1 MKRKKNKLGKFQT
14 KNKVQNVSTFYRLIF
29 IGDSRVGK
37 TQIINKYNNSLFQEE
52 YLPTYCVDFQIK
64 PIKINGKK
72 VNIHCID
79 TLGSMDFTPNT
90 GTIFIQ
96 KTDAFIYVFD
106 LTSRESLY
114 NLQDYI
120 NIIKTALTDS
130 QKIISEKITYFVGNK
145 CDLVMYRQVEENEG
159 RLEANKYKAKYME
172 ISAKTGINIDKLFNS
187 IIQDITTRKDEIS
200 VNSNSIDSGG
210 GGGSINSNA
219 NNDAEIINNNI
230 NNININVNQN
240 LSNKDTNTNIININN
255 NINRNNTITNN
266 NSNKIFKNIN
276 NNIINT
282 NINNNIKP
290 TITTNINVN
299 NNIINTNIENNINT
313 NINNNVNTNTNLI
326 ENEKSGLNYDS
337 STYFLKSNYSVNNI
351 NNDNNNNDLIKNIN
365 NIPIENK
372 GESTNEKIYPNI
384 QNNENYLKKCYI
396 F

>member
-1 MKRKKNKLGKFQT
+1 MKRKKNKLGKFET
-14 KNKVQNVSTFYRLIF
+14 KKKVQNVSSFYRLIF
-29 IGDSRVGK
+29 IGDSKVGK
-37 TQIINKYNNSLFQEE
+37 TQIINKYNNSLYQEE

-90 GTIFIQ
+90 GTLFIQ

-130 QKIISEKITYFVGNK
+130 EKIINEKIIYFVGNK

-159 RLEANKYKAKYME
+159 RLEANKYGAKYME
-172 ISAKTGINIDKLFNS
+172 VSAKTGINIDKLFNS
-187 IIQDITTRKDEIS
+187 IMQDITTKKDEIS
-200 VNSNSIDSGG
+200 INSNSIDSGG
-210 GGGSINSNA
+210 GGVINTN
-219 NNDAEIINNNI
+219 INNNI
-230 NNININVNQN
+230 NNISINQN
-240 LSNKDTNTNIININN
+240 SSNKNTNTNIININN
-255 NINRNNTITNN
+255 NINTNNAITNN
-266 NSNKIFKNIN
+266 ISNQIFKNVN

-290 TITTNINVN
+290 IITNNMNINS
-299 NNIINTNIENNINT
+299 NIINTNIENNINT

-351 NNDNNNNDLIKNIN
+351 NNDNNNDLIKNIN
-365 NIPIENK
+365 NIPMQNK
-372 GESTNEKIYPNI
+372 AESTNDKIYPNI

>member
-1 MKRKKNKLGKFQT
+1 MKRKKNKLGKFET
-14 KNKVQNVSTFYRLIF
+14 KKKVQNVSSFYRLIF
-29 IGDSRVGK
+29 IGDSKVGK
-37 TQIINKYNNSLFQEE
+37 TQIINKYNNSLYQEE

-90 GTIFIQ
+90 GTLFIQ

-130 QKIISEKITYFVGNK
+130 EKIINEKIIYFVGNK

-159 RLEANKYKAKYME
+159 RLEANKYGAKYME
-172 ISAKTGINIDKLFNS
+172 VSAKTGINIDKLFNS
-187 IIQDITTRKDEIS
+187 IIQDITTKKDEIS
-200 VNSNSIDSGG
+200 INSNSIDSGG
-210 GGGSINSNA
+210 GGVINTN
-219 NNDAEIINNNI
+219 INNNI
-230 NNININVNQN
+230 NNISINQN
-240 LSNKDTNTNIININN
+240 SSKANKNTNTNLININN
-255 NINRNNTITNN
+255 NINTNNAITNN
-266 NSNKIFKNIN
+266 ISNQIFKNVN

-290 TITTNINVN
+290 IITNNMNIN

-351 NNDNNNNDLIKNIN
+351 NNDNNNDLIKNIN
-365 NIPIENK
+365 NIPMQNK
-372 GESTNEKIYPNI
+372 AESTNDKIYPNI

>member
-1 MKRKKNKLGKFQT
+1 MKRKKNKLGKFET
-14 KNKVQNVSTFYRLIF
+14 KKKVQNVSSFYRLIF
-29 IGDSRVGK
+29 IGDSKVGK
-37 TQIINKYNNSLFQEE
+37 TQIINKYNNSLYQEE

-90 GTIFIQ
+90 GTLFIQ

-130 QKIISEKITYFVGNK
+130 EKIINEKIIYFVGNK

-159 RLEANKYKAKYME
+159 RLEANKYGAKYME
-172 ISAKTGINIDKLFNS
+172 VSAKTGINIDKLFNS
-187 IIQDITTRKDEIS
+187 IIQDITTKKDEIS
-200 VNSNSIDSGG
+200 IHSNSIDSGG
-210 GGGSINSNA
+210 GGVINTN
-219 NNDAEIINNNI
+219 INNNI
-230 NNININVNQN
+230 NNICINQN
-240 LSNKDTNTNIININN
+240 SSNKNTNTNIININN
-255 NINRNNTITNN
+255 NINTNNAITNN
-266 NSNKIFKNIN
+266 ISNQIFKNVN

-290 TITTNINVN
+290 IITNNMNINS
-299 NNIINTNIENNINT
+299 NIINTNIENNINT

-351 NNDNNNNDLIKNIN
+351 NNDNNNDLIKNIN
-365 NIPIENK
+365 NIPMQNK
-372 GESTNEKIYPNI
+372 AESSNDKIYPNI

>member
-1 MKRKKNKLGKFQT
+1 MKRKKNKLGKFET
-14 KNKVQNVSTFYRLIF
+14 KKKVQNVSSFYRLIF
-29 IGDSRVGK
+29 IGDSKVGK
-37 TQIINKYNNSLFQEE
+37 TQIINKYNNSLYQEE

-90 GTIFIQ
+90 GTLFIQ

-130 QKIISEKITYFVGNK
+130 EKIINEKIIYFVGNK

-159 RLEANKYKAKYME
+159 RLEANKYGAKYME
-172 ISAKTGINIDKLFNS
+172 VSAKTGINIDKLFNS
-187 IIQDITTRKDEIS
+187 IIQDITTKKDEIS
-200 VNSNSIDSGG
+200 INSNSIDSGG
-210 GGGSINSNA
+210 GGGAINTN
-219 NNDAEIINNNI
+219 INNNI
-230 NNININVNQN
+230 NNISINQN
-240 LSNKDTNTNIININN
+240 SSKANKNTNTNLININN
-255 NINRNNTITNN
+255 NINTNNAITNN
-266 NSNKIFKNIN
+266 ISNQIFKNVN

-290 TITTNINVN
+290 IITNNMNIN

-351 NNDNNNNDLIKNIN
+351 NNDNNNDLIKNIN
-365 NIPIENK
+365 NIPMQNK
-372 GESTNEKIYPNI
+372 AESTNDKIYPNI

>member
-1 MKRKKNKLGKFQT
+1 MKRKNNKLRKFET
-14 KNKVQNVSTFYRLIF
+14 KKKVQNVSSFYRLIF
-29 IGDSRVGK
+29 IGDSKVGK
-37 TQIINKYNNSLFQEE
+37 TQIINKYNNSLYQEE

-90 GTIFIQ
+90 GTLFIQ

-130 QKIISEKITYFVGNK
+130 EKIINEKIIYFVGNK

-159 RLEANKYKAKYME
+159 RLEANKYGAKYME
-172 ISAKTGINIDKLFNS
+172 VSAKTGINIDKLFNS
-187 IIQDITTRKDEIS
+187 IIQDITTKKDEIS
-200 VNSNSIDSGG
+200 INSNSIDSGG
-210 GGGSINSNA
+210 GGGAINTN
-219 NNDAEIINNNI
+219 INNNI
-230 NNININVNQN
+230 NNISINQN
-240 LSNKDTNTNIININN
+240 SSNKNTNTNIININN
-255 NINRNNTITNN
+255 NINTNNAITNN
-266 NSNKIFKNIN
+266 ISNQIFKNVN

-290 TITTNINVN
+290 IITNNMNINS
-299 NNIINTNIENNINT
+299 NIINTNIENNINT

-351 NNDNNNNDLIKNIN
+351 NNDNNNDLIKNIN
-365 NIPIENK
+365 NIPMQNK
-372 GESTNEKIYPNI
+372 AESTNDKIYPNI

>member
-1 MKRKKNKLGKFQT
+1 MKRKKNKLGKFET
-14 KNKVQNVSTFYRLIF
+14 KKKVQNVSSFYRLIF
-29 IGDSRVGK
+29 IGDSKVGK
-37 TQIINKYNNSLFQEE
+37 TQIINKYNNSLYQEE

-90 GTIFIQ
+90 GTLFIQ

-130 QKIISEKITYFVGNK
+130 EKIINEKIIYFVGNK

-159 RLEANKYKAKYME
+159 RLEANKYGAKYME
-172 ISAKTGINIDKLFNS
+172 VSAKTGINIDKLFNS
-187 IIQDITTRKDEIS
+187 IIQDITTKKDEIS
-200 VNSNSIDSGG
+200 INSNSIDSGG
-210 GGGSINSNA
+210 GGGAINTN
-219 NNDAEIINNNI
+219 INNNI
-230 NNININVNQN
+230 NNISINQN
-240 LSNKDTNTNIININN
+240 SSNKNTNTNLININN
-255 NINRNNTITNN
+255 NINTNNAITNN
-266 NSNKIFKNIN
+266 ISNQIFKNVN

-290 TITTNINVN
+290 IITNNMNINS
-299 NNIINTNIENNINT
+299 NIINTNIENNINT

-351 NNDNNNNDLIKNIN
+351 NNDNNNDLIKNIN
-365 NIPIENK
+365 NIPMQNK
-372 GESTNEKIYPNI
+372 AESTNDKIYPNI

>member
-1 MKRKKNKLGKFQT
+1 MKRKKNKLGKFET
-14 KNKVQNVSTFYRLIF
+14 KKKVQNVSSFYRLIF
-29 IGDSRVGK
+29 IGDSKVGK
-37 TQIINKYNNSLFQEE
+37 TQIINKYNNSLYQEE

-90 GTIFIQ
+90 GTLFIQ
-96 KTDAFIYVFD
+96 KTDAFIYAFD

-120 NIIKTALTDS
+120 NIIKTTLTDS
-130 QKIISEKITYFVGNK
+130 EKIINEKIIYFVGNK

-159 RLEANKYKAKYME
+159 RLEANKYGAKYME
-172 ISAKTGINIDKLFNS
+172 VSAKTGINIDKLFNS
-187 IIQDITTRKDEIS
+187 IIQDITTKKDEIS
-200 VNSNSIDSGG
+200 INSNSIDSGG
-210 GGGSINSNA
+210 GGAINTN
-219 NNDAEIINNNI
+219 INNNI
-230 NNININVNQN
+230 NNISINQN
-240 LSNKDTNTNIININN
+240 SSNKNTNTNIININN
-255 NINRNNTITNN
+255 NINTNNAITNN
-266 NSNKIFKNIN
+266 ISNQIFKNVN

-290 TITTNINVN
+290 IITNNMNINS
-299 NNIINTNIENNINT
+299 NIINTNIENNINT

-351 NNDNNNNDLIKNIN
+351 NNDNNNDLIKNIN
-365 NIPIENK
+365 NIPMQNK
-372 GESTNEKIYPNI
+372 AESTNDKIYPNI

>member
-1 MKRKKNKLGKFQT
+1 MKRKKNKLGKFET
-14 KNKVQNVSTFYRLIF
+14 KKKVQNVSSFYRLIF
-29 IGDSRVGK
+29 IGDSKVGK
-37 TQIINKYNNSLFQEE
+37 TQIINKYNNSLYQEE

-90 GTIFIQ
+90 GTLFIQ

-130 QKIISEKITYFVGNK
+130 EKIINEKIIYFVGNK

-159 RLEANKYKAKYME
+159 RLEANKYGAKYME
-172 ISAKTGINIDKLFNS
+172 VSAKTGINIDKLFNS
-187 IIQDITTRKDEIS
+187 IIQDITTKKDEIS
-200 VNSNSIDSGG
+200 INSNSIDSGG
-210 GGGSINSNA
+210 GGAINTN
-219 NNDAEIINNNI
+219 INNNI
-230 NNININVNQN
+230 NNISINQN
-240 LSNKDTNTNIININN
+240 SSKANKNTNTNLININN
-255 NINRNNTITNN
+255 NINTNNAITNN
-266 NSNKIFKNIN
+266 ISNQIFKNVN

-290 TITTNINVN
+290 IITNNMNINS
-299 NNIINTNIENNINT
+299 NIINTNIENNINT

-351 NNDNNNNDLIKNIN
+351 NNDNNNDLIKNIN
-365 NIPIENK
+365 NIPMQNK
-372 GESTNEKIYPNI
+372 AESSNDKIYPNI

>member
-1 MKRKKNKLGKFQT
+1 MKRKKNKLGKFET
-14 KNKVQNVSTFYRLIF
+14 KKKVQNVSSFYRLIF
-29 IGDSRVGK
+29 IGDSKVGK
-37 TQIINKYNNSLFQEE
+37 TQIINKYNNSLYQEE

-90 GTIFIQ
+90 GTLFIQ

-130 QKIISEKITYFVGNK
+130 EKIINEKIIYFVGNK

-159 RLEANKYKAKYME
+159 RLEANKYGAKYME
-172 ISAKTGINIDKLFNS
+172 VSAKTGINIDKLFNS
-187 IIQDITTRKDEIS
+187 IIQDITTKKDEIS
-200 VNSNSIDSGG
+200 INSNSIDSGG
-210 GGGSINSNA
+210 GGGAINTN
-219 NNDAEIINNNI
+219 INNNI
-230 NNININVNQN
+230 NNISINQN
-240 LSNKDTNTNIININN
+240 SSNKNTNTNIININN
-255 NINRNNTITNN
+255 NINTNNAITNN
-266 NSNKIFKNIN
+266 ISNQIFKNVN

-290 TITTNINVN
+290 IITNNMNINS
-299 NNIINTNIENNINT
+299 NIINTNIENNINT

-351 NNDNNNNDLIKNIN
+351 NNDNIN
-365 NIPIENK
+365 NIPIQNK
-372 GESTNEKIYPNI
+372 VESTNDKIYPNI

>member
-1 MKRKKNKLGKFQT
+1 MKRKKNKLGKFET
-14 KNKVQNVSTFYRLIF
+14 KKKVQNVSSFYRLIF
-29 IGDSRVGK
+29 IGDSKVGK
-37 TQIINKYNNSLFQEE
+37 TQIINKYNNSLYQEE

-90 GTIFIQ
+90 GTLFIQ

-130 QKIISEKITYFVGNK
+130 EKIINEKIIYFVGNK

-159 RLEANKYKAKYME
+159 RLEANKYGAKYME
-172 ISAKTGINIDKLFNS
+172 VSAKTGINIDKLFNS
-187 IIQDITTRKDEIS
+187 IIQDITTKKDEIS
-200 VNSNSIDSGG
+200 INSNSIDSGG
-210 GGGSINSNA
+210 GGAINTN
-219 NNDAEIINNNI
+219 INNNI
-230 NNININVNQN
+230 NNISINQN
-240 LSNKDTNTNIININN
+240 SSNKNTNTNIININN
-255 NINRNNTITNN
+255 NINTNNAITNN
-266 NSNKIFKNIN
+266 ISNQIFKNVN

-290 TITTNINVN
+290 IITNNMNINS
-299 NNIINTNIENNINT
+299 NIINTNIENNITT

-351 NNDNNNNDLIKNIN
+351 NNDNNNDLIKNIN
-365 NIPIENK
+365 NIPMQNK
-372 GESTNEKIYPNI
+372 AESSNDKIYPNI

>member
-1 MKRKKNKLGKFQT
+1 MKRKKNKLGKFET
-14 KNKVQNVSTFYRLIF
+14 KKKVQNVSSFYRLIF
-29 IGDSRVGK
+29 IGDSKVGK
-37 TQIINKYNNSLFQEE
+37 TQIINKYNNSLYQEE

-90 GTIFIQ
+90 GTLFIQ

-106 LTSRESLY
+106 LTLRESLY

-130 QKIISEKITYFVGNK
+130 EKIINEKIIYFVGNK

-159 RLEANKYKAKYME
+159 RLEANKYGAKYME
-172 ISAKTGINIDKLFNS
+172 VSAKTGINIDKLFNS
-187 IIQDITTRKDEIS
+187 IIQDITTKKDEIS
-200 VNSNSIDSGG
+200 INSNSIDSGG
-210 GGGSINSNA
+210 GGGAINKN
-219 NNDAEIINNNI
+219 INNNI
-230 NNININVNQN
+230 NNISINQN
-240 LSNKDTNTNIININN
+240 SSKANKNTNTNLININN
-255 NINRNNTITNN
+255 NINTNNAIRNNI
-266 NSNKIFKNIN
+266 SNQIFKNVN

-290 TITTNINVN
+290 IIANNMNINS
-299 NNIINTNIENNINT
+299 NIINTNIENNINT

-351 NNDNNNNDLIKNIN
+351 NNDNNNDLIKNIN
-365 NIPIENK
+365 NIPMQNK
-372 GESTNEKIYPNI
+372 AESTNDNIYPNI

>member
-1 MKRKKNKLGKFQT
+1 MKRKKNKLGKFET
-14 KNKVQNVSTFYRLIF
+14 KKKVQNVSSFYRLIF
-29 IGDSRVGK
+29 IGDSKVGK
-37 TQIINKYNNSLFQEE
+37 TQIINKYNNSLYQEE
-52 YLPTYCVDFQIK
+52 YLPTYCIDFQIK

-90 GTIFIQ
+90 GTLFIQ
-96 KTDAFIYVFD
+96 KTDAFIYAFD

-130 QKIISEKITYFVGNK
+130 EKIINEKIIYFVGNK

-159 RLEANKYKAKYME
+159 RLEANKYGAKYME
-172 ISAKTGINIDKLFNS
+172 VSAKTGINIDKLFNS
-187 IIQDITTRKDEIS
+187 IIQDITTKKDEIS
-200 VNSNSIDSGG
+200 INSNSIDSGG
-210 GGGSINSNA
+210 GGGAINTN
-219 NNDAEIINNNI
+219 INNNI
-230 NNININVNQN
+230 NNISINQN
-240 LSNKDTNTNIININN
+240 SSNKNTNTNIININN
-255 NINRNNTITNN
+255 NINTNNAITNN
-266 NSNKIFKNIN
+266 ISNQIFKNVN

-290 TITTNINVN
+290 IITNNMNINS
-299 NNIINTNIENNINT
+299 NIKNTNIENNINA
-313 NINNNVNTNTNLI
+313 NVNNNANTNTNLI

-351 NNDNNNNDLIKNIN
+351 NNDNNNDLIKNIN
-365 NIPIENK
+365 NIPMQNK
-372 GESTNEKIYPNI
+372 AESTNDKIYPNI

>member
-1 MKRKKNKLGKFQT
+1 MKRKKNKLGKFET
-14 KNKVQNVSTFYRLIF
+14 KKKVQNVSSFYRLIF
-29 IGDSRVGK
+29 IGDSKVGK
-37 TQIINKYNNSLFQEE
+37 TQIINKYNNSLYQEE

-90 GTIFIQ
+90 GTLFIQ

-130 QKIISEKITYFVGNK
+130 EKITNEKIIYFIGNK

-159 RLEANKYKAKYME
+159 RLEANKYGAKYME
-172 ISAKTGINIDKLFNS
+172 VSAKTGINIDKLFNS
-187 IIQDITTRKDEIS
+187 IIQDITTKKDEIS
-200 VNSNSIDSGG
+200 INSNSIDSGG
-210 GGGSINSNA
+210 GGAINTN
-219 NNDAEIINNNI
+219 INNNI
-230 NNININVNQN
+230 NNISINQN
-240 LSNKDTNTNIININN
+240 SSKANKNTNTNLININN
-255 NINRNNTITNN
+255 NINTNNAITNN
-266 NSNKIFKNIN
+266 ISNQIFKNVN

-290 TITTNINVN
+290 IITNNMNINS
-299 NNIINTNIENNINT
+299 NIINTNIENNINT

-351 NNDNNNNDLIKNIN
+351 NNDNNNDLIKNIN
-365 NIPIENK
+365 NIPIQNK
-372 GESTNEKIYPNI
+372 VESTNDKIYPNI

>member
-1 MKRKKNKLGKFQT
+1 MKRKKNKLGKFET
-14 KNKVQNVSTFYRLIF
+14 KKKVQNVSSFYRLIF
-29 IGDSRVGK
+29 IGDSKVGK
-37 TQIINKYNNSLFQEE
+37 TQIINKYNNSLYQEE

-90 GTIFIQ
+90 GTLFIQ

-130 QKIISEKITYFVGNK
+130 EKIINEKIIYFVGNK

-159 RLEANKYKAKYME
+159 RLEANKYGAKYME
-172 ISAKTGINIDKLFNS
+172 VSAKTGINIDKLFNS
-187 IIQDITTRKDEIS
+187 IIQDITTKKDEIS
-200 VNSNSIDSGG
+200 INSKSIDSGG
-210 GGGSINSNA
+210 GGGAINTN
-219 NNDAEIINNNI
+219 INNNI
-230 NNININVNQN
+230 NNISINQN
-240 LSNKDTNTNIININN
+240 SSNKNTNTNIININN
-255 NINRNNTITNN
+255 NINTNNAITNN
-266 NSNKIFKNIN
+266 ISNQIFKNVN

-290 TITTNINVN
+290 IITNNMNINS
-299 NNIINTNIENNINT
+299 NIINTNIENNINT

-351 NNDNNNNDLIKNIN
+351 NNDNNNDLIKNIN
-365 NIPIENK
+365 NIPMQNK
-372 GESTNEKIYPNI
+372 AESTNDKIYPNI

>member
-1 MKRKKNKLGKFQT
+1 MKRKKNKLGKFET
-14 KNKVQNVSTFYRLIF
+14 KKKVQNVSSFYRLIF
-29 IGDSRVGK
+29 IGDSKVGK
-37 TQIINKYNNSLFQEE
+37 TQIINKYNNSLYQEE

-90 GTIFIQ
+90 GTLFIQ

-130 QKIISEKITYFVGNK
+130 EKIINEKIIYFVGNK

-159 RLEANKYKAKYME
+159 RLEANKYGAKYME
-172 ISAKTGINIDKLFNS
+172 VSAKTGINIDKLFNS
-187 IIQDITTRKDEIS
+187 IIQDITTKKDEIS
-200 VNSNSIDSGG
+200 INSNSIDSGG
-210 GGGSINSNA
+210 GGGAINTN
-219 NNDAEIINNNI
+219 INNNI
-230 NNININVNQN
+230 NNISINQN
-240 LSNKDTNTNIININN
+240 SSNKNTNTNIININN
-255 NINRNNTITNN
+255 NINTNNAITNN
-266 NSNKIFKNIN
+266 ISNQIFKNVN

-290 TITTNINVN
+290 IITNNMNINS
-299 NNIINTNIENNINT
+299 NIINTNIENNINT

-351 NNDNNNNDLIKNIN
+351 NNDNNNDLIKNIN
-365 NIPIENK
+365 NIPIQNK
-372 GESTNEKIYPNI
+372 VESTNDKIYPNI

>member
-1 MKRKKNKLGKFQT
+1 MKRKKNKLGKFET
-14 KNKVQNVSTFYRLIF
+14 KKKVQNVSSFYRLIF
-29 IGDSRVGK
+29 IGDSKVGK
-37 TQIINKYNNSLFQEE
+37 TQIINKYNNSLYQEE

-90 GTIFIQ
+90 GTLFIQ

-106 LTSRESLY
+106 LTLRESLY

-130 QKIISEKITYFVGNK
+130 EKIINEKIIYFVGNK

-159 RLEANKYKAKYME
+159 RLEANKYGAKYME
-172 ISAKTGINIDKLFNS
+172 VSAKTGINIDKLFNS
-187 IIQDITTRKDEIS
+187 IIQDITTKKDEIS
-200 VNSNSIDSGG
+200 INSNSIDSGG
-210 GGGSINSNA
+210 GGGAINKN
-219 NNDAEIINNNI
+219 INNNI
-230 NNININVNQN
+230 NNISINQN
-240 LSNKDTNTNIININN
+240 SSKANKNTNTNLININN
-255 NINRNNTITNN
+255 NINTNNAITNN
-266 NSNKIFKNIN
+266 ISNQIFKNVN

-290 TITTNINVN
+290 IIANNMNINS
-299 NNIINTNIENNINT
+299 NIINTNIENNINT

-351 NNDNNNNDLIKNIN
+351 NNDNNNDLIKNIN
-365 NIPIENK
+365 NIPMQNK
-372 GESTNEKIYPNI
+372 AESTNDKIYPNI

>member
-1 MKRKKNKLGKFQT
+1 MKRKKNKLGKFET
-14 KNKVQNVSTFYRLIF
+14 KKKVQNVSSFYRLIF
-29 IGDSRVGK
+29 IGDSKVGK
-37 TQIINKYNNSLFQEE
+37 TQIINKYNNSLYQEE

-90 GTIFIQ
+90 GTLFIQ

-130 QKIISEKITYFVGNK
+130 EKIINEKIIYFVGNK

-159 RLEANKYKAKYME
+159 RLEANKYGAKYME
-172 ISAKTGINIDKLFNS
+172 VSAKTGINIDKLFNS
-187 IIQDITTRKDEIS
+187 IIQDITTKKDEIS
-200 VNSNSIDSGG
+200 INSNSIDSGG
-210 GGGSINSNA
+210 GGVINTN
-219 NNDAEIINNNI
+219 INNNI
-230 NNININVNQN
+230 NNISINQN
-240 LSNKDTNTNIININN
+240 SSNKNTNTNIININN
-255 NINRNNTITNN
+255 NINTNNAITNN
-266 NSNKIFKNIN
+266 ISNQIFKNVN

-290 TITTNINVN
+290 IITNNMNINS
-299 NNIINTNIENNINT
+299 NIINTNIENNINT

-351 NNDNNNNDLIKNIN
+351 NNDNNNDLIKNIN
-365 NIPIENK
+365 NIPMQNK
-372 GESTNEKIYPNI
+372 AESSNDKIYPNI

>member
-1 MKRKKNKLGKFQT
+1 MKRKKNKLGKFET
-14 KNKVQNVSTFYRLIF
+14 KKKVQNVSSFYRLIF
-29 IGDSRVGK
+29 IGDSKVGK
-37 TQIINKYNNSLFQEE
+37 TQIINKYNNSLYQEE

-90 GTIFIQ
+90 GTLFIQ

-120 NIIKTALTDS
+120 NIIKTTLTDS
-130 QKIISEKITYFVGNK
+130 EKIINEKIIYFVGNK

-159 RLEANKYKAKYME
+159 RLEANKYGAKYME
-172 ISAKTGINIDKLFNS
+172 VSSKTGINIDKLFNS
-187 IIQDITTRKDEIS
+187 IIQDITTKKDEIS
-200 VNSNSIDSGG
+200 INSNSIDSGG
-210 GGGSINSNA
+210 GGAINTN
-219 NNDAEIINNNI
+219 INNNI
-230 NNININVNQN
+230 NNISINQN
-240 LSNKDTNTNIININN
+240 SSNKNTNTNIININN
-255 NINRNNTITNN
+255 NINTNNAITNN
-266 NSNKIFKNIN
+266 ISNQIFKNVN

-290 TITTNINVN
+290 IITNNMNINS
-299 NNIINTNIENNINT
+299 NIINTNIEKNINT

-351 NNDNNNNDLIKNIN
+351 NNDNNNDLIKNIN
-365 NIPIENK
+365 NIPMQNK
-372 GESTNEKIYPNI
+372 AESTNDKIYPNI

>member
-1 MKRKKNKLGKFQT
+1 MKRKKNKLGKFET
-14 KNKVQNVSTFYRLIF
+14 KKKVQNVSSFYRLIF
-29 IGDSRVGK
+29 IGDSKVGK
-37 TQIINKYNNSLFQEE
+37 TQIINKYNNSLYQEE

-90 GTIFIQ
+90 GTLFIQ

-130 QKIISEKITYFVGNK
+130 EKIINEKIIYFVGNK

-159 RLEANKYKAKYME
+159 RLEANKYGAKYME
-172 ISAKTGINIDKLFNS
+172 VSAKTGINIDKLFNS
-187 IIQDITTRKDEIS
+187 IIQDITTKKDEIS
-200 VNSNSIDSGG
+200 INSNSIDSGG
-210 GGGSINSNA
+210 GGAINTN
-219 NNDAEIINNNI
+219 INNNI
-230 NNININVNQN
+230 NNISINQN
-240 LSNKDTNTNIININN
+240 SSKANKNTNTNLININN
-255 NINRNNTITNN
+255 NINTNNAITNN
-266 NSNKIFKNIN
+266 ISNQIFKNVN

-290 TITTNINVN
+290 IITNNMNINS
-299 NNIINTNIENNINT
+299 NIINTNIENNINT

-351 NNDNNNNDLIKNIN
+351 NNDNNNDLIKNIN
-365 NIPIENK
+365 NIPIQNK
-372 GESTNEKIYPNI
+372 VESTNDKIYPNI

>member
-1 MKRKKNKLGKFQT
+1 MKRKKNKLGKFET
-14 KNKVQNVSTFYRLIF
+14 KKKVQNVSSFYRLIF
-29 IGDSRVGK
+29 IGDSKVGK
-37 TQIINKYNNSLFQEE
+37 TQIINKYNNSLYQEE

-90 GTIFIQ
+90 GTLFIQ

-120 NIIKTALTDS
+120 NIIKTSLTDS
-130 QKIISEKITYFVGNK
+130 EKIINEKIIYFVGNK

-159 RLEANKYKAKYME
+159 RLEANKYGAKYME
-172 ISAKTGINIDKLFNS
+172 VSAKTGINIDKLFNS
-187 IIQDITTRKDEIS
+187 IIQDITTKKDEIS
-200 VNSNSIDSGG
+200 IHSNSIDSGG
-210 GGGSINSNA
+210 GGGAINTN
-219 NNDAEIINNNI
+219 INNNI
-230 NNININVNQN
+230 NNISINQN
-240 LSNKDTNTNIININN
+240 SSNKNTNTNIININN
-255 NINRNNTITNN
+255 NINTNNAITNN
-266 NSNKIFKNIN
+266 ISNQIFKNVN

-290 TITTNINVN
+290 IITNNMNINS
-299 NNIINTNIENNINT
+299 NIINTNIENNINT

-351 NNDNNNNDLIKNIN
+351 NNDNNNDLIKNIN
-365 NIPIENK
+365 NIPMQNK
-372 GESTNEKIYPNI
+372 AESTNDKIYPNI

>member
-1 MKRKKNKLGKFQT
+1 MKRKKNKLGKFET
-14 KNKVQNVSTFYRLIF
+14 KKKVQNVSSFYRLIF
-29 IGDSRVGK
+29 IGDSKVGK
-37 TQIINKYNNSLFQEE
+37 TQIINKYNNSLYQEE

-90 GTIFIQ
+90 GTLFIQ
-96 KTDAFIYVFD
+96 KTDAFIYAFD

-130 QKIISEKITYFVGNK
+130 EKIINGKIIYFVGNK

-159 RLEANKYKAKYME
+159 RLEANKYGAKYIE
-172 ISAKTGINIDKLFNS
+172 VSAKTGINIDKLFNS
-187 IIQDITTRKDEIS
+187 IIQDITTKKDEIS
-200 VNSNSIDSGG
+200 INSNSIDSGG
-210 GGGSINSNA
+210 GGAINTN
-219 NNDAEIINNNI
+219 INNNI
-230 NNININVNQN
+230 NNISINQN
-240 LSNKDTNTNIININN
+240 SSNKNTNTNLININN
-255 NINRNNTITNN
+255 NINTNNAITNN
-266 NSNKIFKNIN
+266 ISNQIFKNVN

-290 TITTNINVN
+290 IITNNMNINS
-299 NNIINTNIENNINT
+299 NIINTNIDNNINT

-351 NNDNNNNDLIKNIN
+351 NNDNNNDLIKNIN
-365 NIPIENK
+365 NIPIQNK
-372 GESTNEKIYPNI
+372 VESTNDKIYPNI

>member
-1 MKRKKNKLGKFQT
+1 MKRKKNKLGKFET
-14 KNKVQNVSTFYRLIF
+14 KKKVQNVSSFYRLIF
-29 IGDSRVGK
+29 IGDSKVGK
-37 TQIINKYNNSLFQEE
+37 TQIINKYNNSLYQEE

-90 GTIFIQ
+90 GTLFIQ

-120 NIIKTALTDS
+120 NIIKTSLTDS
-130 QKIISEKITYFVGNK
+130 EKIINEKIIYFVGNK

-159 RLEANKYKAKYME
+159 RLEANKYGAKYME
-172 ISAKTGINIDKLFNS
+172 VSAKTGINIDKLFNS
-187 IIQDITTRKDEIS
+187 IIQDITTKKDEIS
-200 VNSNSIDSGG
+200 IHSNSIDSGG
-210 GGGSINSNA
+210 GGVINTN
-219 NNDAEIINNNI
+219 INNNI
-230 NNININVNQN
+230 NNICINQN
-240 LSNKDTNTNIININN
+240 SSNKNTNTNIININN
-255 NINRNNTITNN
+255 NINTNNAITNN
-266 NSNKIFKNIN
+266 ISNQIFKNVN

-290 TITTNINVN
+290 IITNNMNINS
-299 NNIINTNIENNINT
+299 NIINTNIENNINT

-351 NNDNNNNDLIKNIN
+351 NNDNNNDLIKNIN
-365 NIPIENK
+365 NIPMQNK
-372 GESTNEKIYPNI
+372 AESTNDKIYPNI

>member
-1 MKRKKNKLGKFQT
+1 MKRKKNKLGKFET
-14 KNKVQNVSTFYRLIF
+14 KKKVQNVSSFYRLIF
-29 IGDSRVGK
+29 IGDSKVGK
-37 TQIINKYNNSLFQEE
+37 TQIINKYNNSLYQEE

-90 GTIFIQ
+90 GTLFIQ

-130 QKIISEKITYFVGNK
+130 EKIINEKIIYFVGNK

-159 RLEANKYKAKYME
+159 RLEANKYGAKYME
-172 ISAKTGINIDKLFNS
+172 VSAKTGINIDKLFNS
-187 IIQDITTRKDEIS
+187 IIQDITTKKDEIS
-200 VNSNSIDSGG
+200 INSNSIDSGG
-210 GGGSINSNA
+210 GGGAINTN
-219 NNDAEIINNNI
+219 INNNI
-230 NNININVNQN
+230 NNISINQN
-240 LSNKDTNTNIININN
+240 SSKANKNTNTNLININN
-255 NINRNNTITNN
+255 NINTNNAITNN
-266 NSNKIFKNIN
+266 ISNQIFKNVN

-290 TITTNINVN
+290 TITNNMNINS
-299 NNIINTNIENNINT
+299 NIINTNIENNINT

-351 NNDNNNNDLIKNIN
+351 NNDNNNDLIKNIN
-365 NIPIENK
+365 NIPMQNK
-372 GESTNEKIYPNI
+372 AESSNDKIYPNI

>member
-1 MKRKKNKLGKFQT
+1 MKRKKNKLGKFET
-14 KNKVQNVSTFYRLIF
+14 KKKVQNISSFYRLIF
-29 IGDSRVGK
+29 IGDSKVGK
-37 TQIINKYNNSLFQEE
+37 TQIINKYNNSLYQEE

-90 GTIFIQ
+90 GTLFIQ

-130 QKIISEKITYFVGNK
+130 EKIINEKIIYYVGNK

-159 RLEANKYKAKYME
+159 RLEANKYGAKYVE
-172 ISAKTGINIDKLFNS
+172 VSAKTGINIDKLFNS
-187 IIQDITTRKDEIS
+187 IIQDITTKKDEIS
-200 VNSNSIDSGG
+200 INSNSIDSGG
-210 GGGSINSNA
+210 GGGAINTN
-219 NNDAEIINNNI
+219 INNNI
-230 NNININVNQN
+230 NNISINQN
-240 LSNKDTNTNIININN
+240 SSKANKNTNTNLININN
-255 NINRNNTITNN
+255 NINTNNAITNN
-266 NSNKIFKNIN
+266 ISNQIFKNVN

-290 TITTNINVN
+290 IITNNMNINS
-299 NNIINTNIENNINT
+299 NIINTNIENNINT

-351 NNDNNNNDLIKNIN
+351 NNDNNNDLIKNIN
-365 NIPIENK
+365 NIPMQNK
-372 GESTNEKIYPNI
+372 AESTNDKIYPNI

>member
-1 MKRKKNKLGKFQT
+1 MKRKKNKLGKFET
-14 KNKVQNVSTFYRLIF
+14 KKKVQNVSSFFRLIF
-29 IGDSRVGK
+29 IGDSKVGK
-37 TQIINKYNNSLFQEE
+37 TQIINKYNNSLYQEE

-90 GTIFIQ
+90 GTLFIQ

-130 QKIISEKITYFVGNK
+130 EKIINEKIIYFVGNK

-159 RLEANKYKAKYME
+159 RLEANKYGAKYME
-172 ISAKTGINIDKLFNS
+172 VSAKTGINIDKLFNS
-187 IIQDITTRKDEIS
+187 IIQDITTKKDEIS
-200 VNSNSIDSGG
+200 INSNSIDSGG
-210 GGGSINSNA
+210 GGGAAINTN
-219 NNDAEIINNNI
+219 INNNI
-230 NNININVNQN
+230 NNISINQN
-240 LSNKDTNTNIININN
+240 SSKANKNTNTNLININN
-255 NINRNNTITNN
+255 NINTNNAITNN
-266 NSNKIFKNIN
+266 ISNQIFKNVN

-290 TITTNINVN
+290 IITNNMNINS
-299 NNIINTNIENNINT
+299 NIINTNIENNINT

-351 NNDNNNNDLIKNIN
+351 NNDNNNDLIKNIN
-365 NIPIENK
+365 NIPIQNK
-372 GESTNEKIYPNI
+372 VESTNDKIYPNI

>member
-1 MKRKKNKLGKFQT
+1 MKRKKNKLGKFET
-14 KNKVQNVSTFYRLIF
+14 KKKVQNVSSFYRLIF
-29 IGDSRVGK
+29 IGDSKVGK
-37 TQIINKYNNSLFQEE
+37 TQIINKYNNSLYQEE

-90 GTIFIQ
+90 GTLFIQ

-130 QKIISEKITYFVGNK
+130 EKIINEKIIYFVGNK
-145 CDLVMYRQVEENEG
+145 CDLVMYRQVVENEG
-159 RLEANKYKAKYME
+159 RLEANKYGAKYME
-172 ISAKTGINIDKLFNS
+172 VSAKTGINIDKLFNS
-187 IIQDITTRKDEIS
+187 IIQDITTKKDEIS
-200 VNSNSIDSGG
+200 INSNSIDSGG
-210 GGGSINSNA
+210 GGAINTN
-219 NNDAEIINNNI
+219 INNNI
-230 NNININVNQN
+230 NNISINQN
-240 LSNKDTNTNIININN
+240 SSNKNTNTNIININN
-255 NINRNNTITNN
+255 NINTNNAITNN
-266 NSNKIFKNIN
+266 ISNQIFKNVN

-290 TITTNINVN
+290 IITNNMNINS
-299 NNIINTNIENNINT
+299 NIINTNIENNINT

-351 NNDNNNNDLIKNIN
+351 NNDNNNDLIKNIN
-365 NIPIENK
+365 NIPMQNK
-372 GESTNEKIYPNI
+372 AESSNDKIYPNI

>member
-1 MKRKKNKLGKFQT
+1 MKRKKNKLGKFET
-14 KNKVQNVSTFYRLIF
+14 KKKVQNVSSFYRLIF
-29 IGDSRVGK
+29 IGDSKVGK
-37 TQIINKYNNSLFQEE
+37 TQIINKYNNSLYQEE

-90 GTIFIQ
+90 GTLFIQ

-130 QKIISEKITYFVGNK
+130 EKIINEKIIYFVGNK

-159 RLEANKYKAKYME
+159 RLEANKYGAKYME
-172 ISAKTGINIDKLFNS
+172 VSAKTGINIDKLFNS
-187 IIQDITTRKDEIS
+187 IVQDITTKKDEIS
-200 VNSNSIDSGG
+200 INSNSIDSGG
-210 GGGSINSNA
+210 GGGAINTN
-219 NNDAEIINNNI
+219 INNNI
-230 NNININVNQN
+230 NNISINQN
-240 LSNKDTNTNIININN
+240 SSNKNTNTNIININN
-255 NINRNNTITNN
+255 NINTNNAITNN
-266 NSNKIFKNIN
+266 ISNQIFKNVN

-290 TITTNINVN
+290 IITNNMNINS
-299 NNIINTNIENNINT
+299 NIINTNIENNINT
-313 NINNNVNTNTNLI
+313 NINNNVNTNSNLI

-351 NNDNNNNDLIKNIN
+351 NNDNNNDLIKNIN
-365 NIPIENK
+365 NIPMQNK
-372 GESTNEKIYPNI
+372 AESTNDKIYPNI

>member
-1 MKRKKNKLGKFQT
+1 MKRKKNKLGKFET
-14 KNKVQNVSTFYRLIF
+14 KKKVQNVSSFYRLIF
-29 IGDSRVGK
+29 IGDSKVGK
-37 TQIINKYNNSLFQEE
+37 TQIINKYNNSLYQEE

-90 GTIFIQ
+90 GTLFIQ

-130 QKIISEKITYFVGNK
+130 EKIINEKIIYFVGNK

-159 RLEANKYKAKYME
+159 RLEADKYGAKYME
-172 ISAKTGINIDKLFNS
+172 VSAKTGINIDKLFNS
-187 IIQDITTRKDEIS
+187 IIQDITTKKDEIS
-200 VNSNSIDSGG
+200 INSNSIDSGG
-210 GGGSINSNA
+210 GGGAINTN
-219 NNDAEIINNNI
+219 INNNI
-230 NNININVNQN
+230 NNISINQN
-240 LSNKDTNTNIININN
+240 SSNKNTNTNIININN
-255 NINRNNTITNN
+255 NINTNNAITNN
-266 NSNKIFKNIN
+266 ISNQIFKNVN

-290 TITTNINVN
+290 IITNNMNINS
-299 NNIINTNIENNINT
+299 NIINTNIENNINT

-351 NNDNNNNDLIKNIN
+351 NNDNNNDLIKNIN
-365 NIPIENK
+365 NIPMQNK
-372 GESTNEKIYPNI
+372 AESTNDKIYPNI

>member
-1 MKRKKNKLGKFQT
+1 MKRKKNKLGKFET
-14 KNKVQNVSTFYRLIF
+14 KKKVQNVSSFYRLIF
-29 IGDSRVGK
+29 IGDSKVGK
-37 TQIINKYNNSLFQEE
+37 TQIINKYNNSLYQEE

-90 GTIFIQ
+90 GTLFIQ

-130 QKIISEKITYFVGNK
+130 EKIINEKIIYYVGNK

-159 RLEANKYKAKYME
+159 RLEANKYGAKYME
-172 ISAKTGINIDKLFNS
+172 VSAKTGINIDKLFNS
-187 IIQDITTRKDEIS
+187 IIQDITTKKDEIS
-200 VNSNSIDSGG
+200 INSNSIDSGG
-210 GGGSINSNA
+210 GGGAINTN
-219 NNDAEIINNNI
+219 INNNI
-230 NNININVNQN
+230 NNISINQN
-240 LSNKDTNTNIININN
+240 SSNKNTNTNIININN
-255 NINRNNTITNN
+255 NINTNNAITNN
-266 NSNKIFKNIN
+266 ISNQIFKNVN

-290 TITTNINVN
+290 IITNNMNINS
-299 NNIINTNIENNINT
+299 NIINTNIENNINT

-351 NNDNNNNDLIKNIN
+351 NNDNNNDLIKNIN
-365 NIPIENK
+365 NIPMQNK
-372 GESTNEKIYPNI
+372 AESTNDKIYPNI

>member
-1 MKRKKNKLGKFQT
+1 MKRKKNKLGKFET
-14 KNKVQNVSTFYRLIF
+14 KKKVQNVSSFYRLIF
-29 IGDSRVGK
+29 IGDSKVGK
-37 TQIINKYNNSLFQEE
+37 TQIINKYNNSLYQEE

-90 GTIFIQ
+90 GTLFIQ

-106 LTSRESLY
+106 LTLRESLY

-130 QKIISEKITYFVGNK
+130 EKIINEKIIYFVGNK

-159 RLEANKYKAKYME
+159 RLEANKYGAKYME
-172 ISAKTGINIDKLFNS
+172 VSAKTGINIDKLFNS
-187 IIQDITTRKDEIS
+187 IIQDITTKKDEIS
-200 VNSNSIDSGG
+200 INSNSIDSGG
-210 GGGSINSNA
+210 GGGGAINTN
-219 NNDAEIINNNI
+219 INNNI
-230 NNININVNQN
+230 NNISINQN
-240 LSNKDTNTNIININN
+240 SSNKNTNTNIININN
-255 NINRNNTITNN
+255 NINTNNAITNN
-266 NSNKIFKNIN
+266 ISNQIFKNVN

-290 TITTNINVN
+290 IITNNMNINS
-299 NNIINTNIENNINT
+299 NIINTNIENNINT

-351 NNDNNNNDLIKNIN
+351 NNDNNNDLIKNIN
-365 NIPIENK
+365 NIPMQNK
-372 GESTNEKIYPNI
+372 AESTNDKIYPNI

>member
-1 MKRKKNKLGKFQT
+1 MKRKKNKLGKFET
-14 KNKVQNVSTFYRLIF
+14 KKKVQNVSSFYRLIF
-29 IGDSRVGK
+29 IGDSKVGK
-37 TQIINKYNNSLFQEE
+37 TQIINKYNNSLYQEE

-90 GTIFIQ
+90 GTLFIQ

-130 QKIISEKITYFVGNK
+130 EKIINEKIIYFVGNK
-145 CDLVMYRQVEENEG
+145 CDLVMYRQVVENEG
-159 RLEANKYKAKYME
+159 RLEANKYGAKYME
-172 ISAKTGINIDKLFNS
+172 VSAKTGINIDKLFNS
-187 IIQDITTRKDEIS
+187 IIQDITTKKDEIS
-200 VNSNSIDSGG
+200 INSNSIDSGG
-210 GGGSINSNA
+210 GGGAINTN
-219 NNDAEIINNNI
+219 INNNI
-230 NNININVNQN
+230 NNISINQN
-240 LSNKDTNTNIININN
+240 SSNKNTNTNIININN
-255 NINRNNTITNN
+255 NINTNNAITNN
-266 NSNKIFKNIN
+266 ISNQIFKNVN

-290 TITTNINVN
+290 IITNNMNINS
-299 NNIINTNIENNINT
+299 NIINTNIENNINT

-351 NNDNNNNDLIKNIN
+351 NNDNIN
-365 NIPIENK
+365 NIPIQNK
-372 GESTNEKIYPNI
+372 VESTNDKIYPNI

>member
-1 MKRKKNKLGKFQT
+1 MKRKKNKLGKFET
-14 KNKVQNVSTFYRLIF
+14 KKKVQNVSSFYRLIF
-29 IGDSRVGK
+29 IGDSKVGK
-37 TQIINKYNNSLFQEE
+37 TQIINKYNNSLYQEE

-90 GTIFIQ
+90 GTLFIQ

-130 QKIISEKITYFVGNK
+130 EKIINEKIIYYVGNK

-159 RLEANKYKAKYME
+159 RLEANKYGAKYME
-172 ISAKTGINIDKLFNS
+172 VSAKTGINIDKLFNS
-187 IIQDITTRKDEIS
+187 IIQDITTKKDEIS
-200 VNSNSIDSGG
+200 INSNSIDSGG
-210 GGGSINSNA
+210 GGVINTN
-219 NNDAEIINNNI
+219 INNNI
-230 NNININVNQN
+230 NNISINQN
-240 LSNKDTNTNIININN
+240 SSNKNTNTNIININN
-255 NINRNNTITNN
+255 NINTNNAITNN
-266 NSNKIFKNIN
+266 ISNQIFKNVN

-290 TITTNINVN
+290 IITNNMNINS
-299 NNIINTNIENNINT
+299 NIINTNIENNINT

-351 NNDNNNNDLIKNIN
+351 NNDNNNDLIKNIN
-365 NIPIENK
+365 NIPIQNK
-372 GESTNEKIYPNI
+372 VESTNDKIYPNI

>member
-1 MKRKKNKLGKFQT
+1 MKRKKNKLGKFET
-14 KNKVQNVSTFYRLIF
+14 KKKVQNVSSFYRLIF
-29 IGDSRVGK
+29 IGDSKVGK
-37 TQIINKYNNSLFQEE
+37 TQIINKYNNSLYQEE

-90 GTIFIQ
+90 GTLFIQ

-130 QKIISEKITYFVGNK
+130 EKIINEKIIYFVGNK

-159 RLEANKYKAKYME
+159 RLEANKYGAKYME
-172 ISAKTGINIDKLFNS
+172 VSAKTGINIDKLFNS
-187 IIQDITTRKDEIS
+187 IIQDITTKKDEIS
-200 VNSNSIDSGG
+200 INSNSIDSGG
-210 GGGSINSNA
+210 GGGAINTN
-219 NNDAEIINNNI
+219 INNNI
-230 NNININVNQN
+230 NNISINQN
-240 LSNKDTNTNIININN
+240 SSKVNKNTNTNLININN
-255 NINRNNTITNN
+255 NINTNNTITNN
-266 NSNKIFKNIN
+266 ISNQIFKNVN

-290 TITTNINVN
+290 IITNNMNINS
-299 NNIINTNIENNINT
+299 NIINTNIENNINT
-313 NINNNVNTNTNLI
+313 NVNNNVNTNTNLI

-351 NNDNNNNDLIKNIN
+351 NNDNNNDLIKNIN
-365 NIPIENK
+365 NIPIQNK
-372 GESTNEKIYPNI
+372 VESTNDKIYPNI

>member
-1 MKRKKNKLGKFQT
+1 MKRKKNKLGKFET
-14 KNKVQNVSTFYRLIF
+14 KKKVQNVSSFYRLIF
-29 IGDSRVGK
+29 IGDSKVGK
-37 TQIINKYNNSLFQEE
+37 TQIINKYNNSLYQEE
-52 YLPTYCVDFQIK
+52 YLPTYCIDFQIK

-90 GTIFIQ
+90 GTLFIQ
-96 KTDAFIYVFD
+96 KTDAFIYAFD

-130 QKIISEKITYFVGNK
+130 EKIINEKIIYFVGNK

-159 RLEANKYKAKYME
+159 RLEANKYGAKYME
-172 ISAKTGINIDKLFNS
+172 VSAKTGINIDKLFNS
-187 IIQDITTRKDEIS
+187 IIQDITTKKDEIS
-200 VNSNSIDSGG
+200 INSNSIDSGG
-210 GGGSINSNA
+210 GGAINTN
-219 NNDAEIINNNI
+219 INNNI
-230 NNININVNQN
+230 NNISINQN
-240 LSNKDTNTNIININN
+240 SSNKNTNTNIININN
-255 NINRNNTITNN
+255 NINTNNAITNN
-266 NSNKIFKNIN
+266 ISNQIFKNVN

-290 TITTNINVN
+290 IIINNMNINS
-299 NNIINTNIENNINT
+299 NIKNTNIENNINA
-313 NINNNVNTNTNLI
+313 NVNNNANTNTNLI

-351 NNDNNNNDLIKNIN
+351 NNDNNNDLIKNIN
-365 NIPIENK
+365 NIPMQNK
-372 GESTNEKIYPNI
+372 AESTNDKIYPNI

>member
-1 MKRKKNKLGKFQT
+1 MKRKKNKLGKFET
-14 KNKVQNVSTFYRLIF
+14 KKKVQNVSSFYRLIF
-29 IGDSRVGK
+29 IGDSKVGK
-37 TQIINKYNNSLFQEE
+37 TQIINKYNNSLYQEE

-90 GTIFIQ
+90 GTLFIQ
-96 KTDAFIYVFD
+96 KTDTFIYVFD

-130 QKIISEKITYFVGNK
+130 EKIINEKIIYFVGNK

-159 RLEANKYKAKYME
+159 RLEANKYGAKYME
-172 ISAKTGINIDKLFNS
+172 VSAKTGINIDKLFNS
-187 IIQDITTRKDEIS
+187 IIQDITTKKDEIS
-200 VNSNSIDSGG
+200 INSNSIDSGG
-210 GGGSINSNA
+210 GGVINTN
-219 NNDAEIINNNI
+219 INNNI
-230 NNININVNQN
+230 NNISINQN
-240 LSNKDTNTNIININN
+240 SSNKNTNTNIININN
-255 NINRNNTITNN
+255 NINTNNAITNN
-266 NSNKIFKNIN
+266 ISNQIFKNVN

-290 TITTNINVN
+290 IITNNMNINS
-299 NNIINTNIENNINT
+299 NIINTNIENNINT

-351 NNDNNNNDLIKNIN
+351 NNDNNNDLIKNIN
-365 NIPIENK
+365 NIPMQNK
-372 GESTNEKIYPNI
+372 AESSNDKIYPNI

>member
-1 MKRKKNKLGKFQT
+1 MKRKKNKLGKFET
-14 KNKVQNVSTFYRLIF
+14 KKKVQNVSSFYRLIF
-29 IGDSRVGK
+29 IGDSKVGK
-37 TQIINKYNNSLFQEE
+37 TQIINKYNNSLYQEE
-52 YLPTYCVDFQIK
+52 YLPTYCIDFQIK

-90 GTIFIQ
+90 GTLFIQ

-130 QKIISEKITYFVGNK
+130 EKIINEKIIYFVGNK

-159 RLEANKYKAKYME
+159 RLEANKYGAKYME
-172 ISAKTGINIDKLFNS
+172 VSAKTGINIDKLFNS
-187 IIQDITTRKDEIS
+187 IIQDITTKKDEIS
-200 VNSNSIDSGG
+200 INSNSIDSGG
-210 GGGSINSNA
+210 GGAINTN
-219 NNDAEIINNNI
+219 INNNI
-230 NNININVNQN
+230 NNISINQN
-240 LSNKDTNTNIININN
+240 SSNKNTNTNIININN
-255 NINRNNTITNN
+255 NINTNNAITNN
-266 NSNKIFKNIN
+266 ISNQIFKNVN

-290 TITTNINVN
+290 IIINNMNINS
-299 NNIINTNIENNINT
+299 NIKNTNIENNINA
-313 NINNNVNTNTNLI
+313 NVNNNANTNTNLI

-351 NNDNNNNDLIKNIN
+351 NNDNNNDLIKNIN
-365 NIPIENK
+365 NIPMQNK
-372 GESTNEKIYPNI
+372 AESSNDKIYPNI

>member
-1 MKRKKNKLGKFQT
+1 MKRKKNKLGKFET
-14 KNKVQNVSTFYRLIF
+14 KKKVQNVSSFYRLIF
-29 IGDSRVGK
+29 IGDSKVGK
-37 TQIINKYNNSLFQEE
+37 TQIINKYNNSLYQEE

-90 GTIFIQ
+90 GTLFIQ

-130 QKIISEKITYFVGNK
+130 EKIINEKIIYFVGNK

-159 RLEANKYKAKYME
+159 RLEANKYGAKYME
-172 ISAKTGINIDKLFNS
+172 VSSKTGINIDKLFNS
-187 IIQDITTRKDEIS
+187 IIQDITTKKDEIS
-200 VNSNSIDSGG
+200 INSNSIDSGG
-210 GGGSINSNA
+210 GGVINTN
-219 NNDAEIINNNI
+219 INNNI
-230 NNININVNQN
+230 NNISINQN
-240 LSNKDTNTNIININN
+240 SSNKNTNTNIININN
-255 NINRNNTITNN
+255 NINTNNAITNN
-266 NSNKIFKNIN
+266 ISNQIFKNVN

-290 TITTNINVN
+290 IITNNMNINS
-299 NNIINTNIENNINT
+299 NIINTNIEKNINT

-351 NNDNNNNDLIKNIN
+351 NNDNNNDLIKNIN
-365 NIPIENK
+365 NIPMQNK
-372 GESTNEKIYPNI
+372 AESTNDKIYPNI

>member
-1 MKRKKNKLGKFQT
+1 MKRKKNKLGKFET
-14 KNKVQNVSTFYRLIF
+14 KKKVQNVSSFYRLIF
-29 IGDSRVGK
+29 IGDSKVGK
-37 TQIINKYNNSLFQEE
+37 TQIINKYNNSLYQEE

-90 GTIFIQ
+90 GTLFIQ

-130 QKIISEKITYFVGNK
+130 EKIINEKIIYFVGNK

-159 RLEANKYKAKYME
+159 RLEANKYGAKYME
-172 ISAKTGINIDKLFNS
+172 VSAKTGINIDKLFNS
-187 IIQDITTRKDEIS
+187 IIQDITTKKDEIS
-200 VNSNSIDSGG
+200 INSNSIDSGG
-210 GGGSINSNA
+210 GGGAINTN
-219 NNDAEIINNNI
+219 INNNI
-230 NNININVNQN
+230 NNISINQN
-240 LSNKDTNTNIININN
+240 SSKANKNTNTNLININN
-255 NINRNNTITNN
+255 NINTNNAITNN
-266 NSNKIFKNIN
+266 ISNQIFKNVN

-290 TITTNINVN
+290 IITNNMNINS
-299 NNIINTNIENNINT
+299 NIINTNIENNINT

-351 NNDNNNNDLIKNIN
+351 NNDNNNDLIKNIN
-365 NIPIENK
+365 NIPMQNK
-372 GESTNEKIYPNI
+372 AESSNDKIYPNI